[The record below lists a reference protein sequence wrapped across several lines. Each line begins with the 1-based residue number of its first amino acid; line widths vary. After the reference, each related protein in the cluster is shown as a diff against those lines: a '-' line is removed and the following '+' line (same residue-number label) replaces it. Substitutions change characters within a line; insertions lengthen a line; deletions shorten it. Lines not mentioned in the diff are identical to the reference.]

1 MDGRISLVGDYGSF
15 GLRSV
20 NARERRVRR
29 LVRKYGLYFS
39 KSRERKSISYLK
51 RGGQY
56 MLVDVNTNT
65 VVLGGQYGASLKD
78 IEASLQ
84 DVEGYSAEFFEQ
96 LAEAAKRQ

>member
-1 MDGRISLVGDYGSF
+1 
-15 GLRSV
+15 
-20 NARERRVRR
+20 
-29 LVRKYGLYFS
+29 
-39 KSRERKSISYLK
+39 
-51 RGGQY
+51 